1 MKNYKRL
8 ILAFIFSCISAF
20 VANAQ
25 NQTVYFSPGV
35 IHLKNGEKMEC
46 FINCNSLLYSSPVD
60 YRLSEKDKIKE
71 MDPEKIH
78 SIVMPADN
86 GDVYIVENVSYLNYK
101 DYLSGKNKELKHLRY
116 SVVEYGDVCLYSTT
130 VLGVGTYNRYICRKK
145 DMDYGVFMG
154 MAISVKKSAFSK
166 KISYKTKEDCLDK
179 VYENLFGDYPELC
192 QQIREG
198 KLTLHDMKDIVHE
211 YNVYKAGKSGKD
223 K

>member
-1 MKNYKRL
+1 MKKL
-8 ILAFIFSCISAF
+8 ILVVLFCCFSAF

-25 NQTVYFSPGV
+25 YKIAYFSPGV
-35 IHLKNGEKMEC
+35 IHLKNGEKIEC
-46 FINCNSLLYSSPVD
+46 FIDCNKLLYTSPVD

-86 GDVYIVENVSYLNYK
+86 GDVYIVENVGYVNYD
-101 DYLSGKNKELKHLRY
+101 DYLKGATKKLKYQRY
-116 SVVEYGDVCLYSTT
+116 NVVEYGDVCLYSTT
-130 VLGVGTYNRYICRKK
+130 VLGVGTYDRYICRKK

-154 MAISVKKSAFSK
+154 MAISVKKRTFSK
-166 KISYKTKEDCLDK
+166 EMSYKTKEDCLDK

-198 KLTLHDMKDIVHE
+198 KLTLHNMKEIVHE

>member
-1 MKNYKRL
+1 MDMKKL
-8 ILAFIFSCISAF
+8 FFVFLFSCFSAF

-25 NQTVYFSPGV
+25 YKIAYFSPGV
-35 IHLKNGEKMEC
+35 IHLKNGEKIEC
-46 FINCNSLLYSSPVD
+46 FIDCNKLLYSSPVD

-78 SIVMPADN
+78 SIVMPADS
-86 GDVYIVENVSYLNYK
+86 GDVYIVENVGYLNYK

-154 MAISVKKSAFSK
+154 MAISV
-166 KISYKTKEDCLDK
+166 
-179 VYENLFGDYPELC
+179 
-192 QQIREG
+192 
-198 KLTLHDMKDIVHE
+198 
-211 YNVYKAGKSGKD
+211 
-223 K
+223 